1 MPHHIMS
8 INDSNHVQIGG
19 RKSKLAVVQSEI
31 VKKVIEDTFPNLSCS
46 ILALSTLGDKVQ
58 TQPLY
63 TFGGKSLWTK
73 RIGNF
78 ITR

>member
-58 TQPLY
+58 TNHYILLVVNHCGQKNWKFY
-63 TFGGKSLWTK
+63 Y
-73 RIGNF
+73 
-78 ITR
+78 